1 MEPNIER
8 FISYLEI
15 QKLFII
21 LEKLSYLRFVFQ

>member
-15 QKLFII
+15 QKIILFI
-21 LEKLSYLRFVFQ
+21 LEKVIIKIF